1 MCINPKLKG
10 LQMKDSS
17 ALILTSVAF
26 NVLTLSAVLVGAP
39 IAACAALSLSGAV
52 LLGLGFIN
60 LAKYN

>member
-1 MCINPKLKG
+1 
-10 LQMKDSS
+10 MKDSS

-26 NVLTLSAVLVGAP
+26 NLLTLSAVLVGAP